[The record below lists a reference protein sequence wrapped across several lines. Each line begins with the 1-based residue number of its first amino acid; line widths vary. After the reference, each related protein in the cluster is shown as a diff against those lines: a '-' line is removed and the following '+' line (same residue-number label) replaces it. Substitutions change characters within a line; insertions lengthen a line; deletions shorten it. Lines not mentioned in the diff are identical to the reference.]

1 MNAVCANAISLTDV
15 SVHYGKVRALDGVS
29 FTARTGDRVGLVGE
43 SGSGKS
49 TLCRLLVG
57 LRTAT
62 TGEVAVFDRPIADHL
77 RNDRLLFR
85 RTVQLIMQD
94 AVATLSPRM
103 RIGDLLHEAIKIHV
117 LPVGDSWGWIETL
130 ALRLGLSAS
139 ILHRYP
145 HEISGGQARRL
156 AIVRAL
162 LLRPR
167 IIVADE
173 PTAGLDVSVQGGLLN
188 LLIEIQK
195 ELSLTY
201 LMISHDLRVI
211 RRVTDRTLVMY
222 LGQVVEEGG
231 TESLFGTPAHPY
243 SAALLSTNASHA
255 PGPQSRPI
263 ILQGE
268 IPSPVNP
275 PAGCRFHTR
284 CPVVQARCRVDAPM
298 LEPLAGNRLVRCHYP
313 YSLPLDQSQR
323 QHPTLEVKP

>member
-1 MNAVCANAISLTDV
+1 MNAISLTDV
-15 SVHYGKVRALDGVS
+15 SVLYGNVRALDGVCL
-29 FTARTGDRVGLVGE
+29 AAKTGDRVGLVGE

-57 LRTAT
+57 LRMAT
-62 TGEVAVFDRPIADHL
+62 TGQVAIFDRPIADSL
-77 RNDRLLFR
+77 RNNAQLFR

-94 AVATLSPRM
+94 AVASLSPRM
-103 RIGDLLHEAIKIHV
+103 RIRDLLREVIKIHA
-117 LPVGDSWGWIETL
+117 LPVEEAWSWIETL
-130 ALRLGLSAS
+130 AVRLGLSTS
-139 ILHRYP
+139 ILDRYP
-145 HEISGGQARRL
+145 HEVSGGQARRV

-162 LLRPR
+162 SLKPR

-222 LGQVVEEGG
+222 LGQVVEEGW
-231 TESLFGTPAHPY
+231 TENLFRKPAHPY
-243 SAALLSTNASHA
+243 SAALLSASASHA
-255 PGPQSRPI
+255 LDQHMRPI
-263 ILQGE
+263 VLQGE

-284 CPVVQARCRVDAPM
+284 CPVVQARCRTDMPA
-298 LEPLAGNRLVRCHYP
+298 LLPLARNRSVRCHYP
-313 YSLPLDQSQR
+313 YSLSFHQPLS
-323 QHPTLEVKP
+323 PP